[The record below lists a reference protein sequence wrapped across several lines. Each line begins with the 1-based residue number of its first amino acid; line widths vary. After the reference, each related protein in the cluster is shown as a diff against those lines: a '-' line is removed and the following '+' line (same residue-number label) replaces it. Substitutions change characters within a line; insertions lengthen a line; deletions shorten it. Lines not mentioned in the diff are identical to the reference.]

1 MEHRLLEYFIAV
13 SEELHFTK
21 AAENLGISQPTL
33 SHQIRLLEDQLGTPL
48 FHRSGKKIHL
58 TQAGSVLL
66 EHARRIFRE
75 LDQAK
80 LVIGELAGLR
90 RGRLRI
96 GCSGNHLL
104 IQSII
109 SFHRQFPG
117 IELSVV
123 ELATEETR
131 DRLLSGQ
138 LDLGV
143 VFLPLKDEQL
153 VSLPLYKEELVVI
166 VPTDHPLAESSS
178 IKLHELAQS
187 PLVLFPPKFLA
198 RQMLDSACAEI
209 GIQLSPVIELSTM
222 ESQCQMVAHHV
233 GLSVVPKSYTA
244 TLRDSRLISIPIAEP
259 SPHRSVG
266 IVYRKDTY
274 MDTAI
279 QAFVQHLSSNLHAT

>member
-166 VPTDHPLAESSS
+166 VPIDHPLAESSS
-178 IKLHELAQS
+178 IKLHELALS

>member
-21 AAENLGISQPTL
+21 AADNLGISQPTL
-33 SHQIRLLEDQLGTPL
+33 SHQIRLLEEQLGTPL

-58 TQAGSVLL
+58 TQAGTVLL
-66 EHARRIFRE
+66 EHARRVFHE
-75 LDQAK
+75 LEQAK
-80 LVIGELAGLR
+80 LVIGELTGLR

-117 IELSVV
+117 IELSIV

-131 DRLLSGQ
+131 DRLLTNK

-153 VSLPLYKEELVVI
+153 ISLPLYKEELVVI
-166 VPTDHPLAESSS
+166 VPQDHPFAESSG
-178 IKLHELAQS
+178 IELRELALS

-198 RQMLDSACAEI
+198 RQMLDAACAEI

-233 GLSVVPKSYTA
+233 GLTVVPKSYTA
-244 TLRDSRLISIPIAEP
+244 TLRDPRLVSVPIAEP
-259 SPHRSVG
+259 APYRSVG

-274 MDTAI
+274 MDAAI
-279 QAFVQHLSSNLHAT
+279 QAFIEHLSSNLQTD

>member
-1 MEHRLLEYFIAV
+1 MEHRLLEYFLAV

-33 SHQIRLLEDQLGTPL
+33 SHQIRLLEQELGTPL

-58 TQAGSVLL
+58 TQAGLVLL
-66 EHARRIFRE
+66 EHARRVFHE
-75 LDQAK
+75 LDQAR
-80 LVIGELAGLR
+80 LVIGELSGMR

-104 IQSII
+104 INSII

-131 DRLLSGQ
+131 DKLLSNK

-153 VSLPLYKEELVVI
+153 ISLPLYEEELVVI
-166 VPTDHPLAESSS
+166 VARDHHFATYDNIELSQ
-178 IKLHELAQS
+178 LAQS

-198 RQMLDSACAEI
+198 RQMIDAACAEI
-209 GIQLSPVIELSTM
+209 GIRLNPLIELSTM
-222 ESQCQMVAHHV
+222 ESQCQMVANHV
-233 GLSVVPKSYTA
+233 GVTVVPKSYT
-244 TLRDSRLISIPIAEP
+244 TTIRDNRLVSVPIAEP
-259 SPHRSVG
+259 APCKSVG

-279 QAFVQHLSSNLHAT
+279 QAFIAHLSSNLHIT

>member
-33 SHQIRLLEDQLGTPL
+33 SHQIRLLEEELGTPL
-48 FHRSGKKIHL
+48 FHRTGKKIHL
-58 TQAGSVLL
+58 TQAGLVLL
-66 EHARRIFRE
+66 EHARRVFHE

-80 LVIGELAGLR
+80 LMIGELTGMR

-104 IQSII
+104 THSLI

-131 DRLLSGQ
+131 DRLLSNK

-153 VSLPLYKEELVVI
+153 ISLPLYKEELVVI
-166 VPTDHPLAESSS
+166 IPSDHPFAGLDS
-178 IKLHELAQS
+178 IELNELAKS

-198 RQMLDSACAEI
+198 RQMLDAACAEI
-209 GIQLSPVIELSTM
+209 GIQLSPVLELSTM

-233 GLSVVPKSYTA
+233 GLTVVPKSYTP
-244 TLRDSRLISIPIAEP
+244 TLRDTRLVSVPIAEP
-259 SPHRSVG
+259 SPYRSVG

-279 QAFVQHLSSNLHAT
+279 QSFIEHLSSNLQAT

>member
-21 AAENLGISQPTL
+21 AADNLGISQPTL
-33 SHQIRLLEDQLGTPL
+33 SHQIRLLEEQLGTPL

-58 TQAGSVLL
+58 TQAGTVLL
-66 EHARRIFRE
+66 EHARRVFHE
-75 LDQAK
+75 LEQAK

-109 SFHRQFPG
+109 SFHRKFPG

-131 DRLLSGQ
+131 DRLLSNK

-153 VSLPLYKEELVVI
+153 VSLPLYKEELVI
-166 VPTDHPLAESSS
+166 IAPHDHPFAGSSG
-178 IKLHELAQS
+178 IELWELAQS

-198 RQMLDSACAEI
+198 RQMLDAACARI

-222 ESQCQMVAHHV
+222 ESQCEMVAHHV
-233 GLSVVPKSYTA
+233 GLTVVPKSYTA
-244 TLRDSRLISIPIAEP
+244 TLRDRRLVSVPIAEP
-259 SPHRSVG
+259 APYRSVG

-279 QAFVQHLSSNLHAT
+279 QAFIEHLSSNLQTT

>member
-33 SHQIRLLEDQLGTPL
+33 SHQIRLLEEELGTPL
-48 FHRSGKKIHL
+48 FHRMGKKIHL
-58 TQAGSVLL
+58 TQAGIVLL
-66 EHARRIFRE
+66 EHARRVFHE

-80 LVIGELAGLR
+80 LMIGELTGMR
-90 RGRLRI
+90 RGRSRI

-104 IQSII
+104 THSLI

-131 DRLLSGQ
+131 DRLLSNK

-153 VSLPLYKEELVVI
+153 ISLPLYKEELIVI
-166 VPTDHPLAESSS
+166 VPSDHPFAELDS
-178 IKLHELAQS
+178 IELKELAKS
-187 PLVLFPPKFLA
+187 PLVLFPSKFLA
-198 RQMLDSACAEI
+198 RQMLDAACAEI
-209 GIQLSPVIELSTM
+209 GIQLRPVLELSTM

-233 GLSVVPKSYTA
+233 GLTVVPKSYTSA
-244 TLRDSRLISIPIAEP
+244 LRDTRLFSLPITEP
-259 SPHRSVG
+259 SPYRSVG

-279 QAFVQHLSSNLHAT
+279 QSFIEHLSSNLQAT

>member
-21 AAENLGISQPTL
+21 AADNLGISQPTL
-33 SHQIRLLEDQLGTPL
+33 SHQIRLLEEQLGTPL

-58 TQAGSVLL
+58 TQAGTVLL
-66 EHARRIFRE
+66 EHARRVFHE
-75 LDQAK
+75 LEQAK
-80 LVIGELAGLR
+80 LVIGELTGLR

-117 IELSVV
+117 IELSII

-131 DRLLSGQ
+131 DRLLTNK

-153 VSLPLYKEELVVI
+153 ISLPLYKEELVVI
-166 VPTDHPLAESSS
+166 VPQDHPFAESSG
-178 IKLHELAQS
+178 IELRELALS

-198 RQMLDSACAEI
+198 RQMLDAACAEI

-233 GLSVVPKSYTA
+233 GLTVVPKSYTA
-244 TLRDSRLISIPIAEP
+244 TLRDPRLVSVPIAEP
-259 SPHRSVG
+259 APYRSVG

-274 MDTAI
+274 MDAAI
-279 QAFVQHLSSNLHAT
+279 QAFIEHLSSNLQTD